1 MEIAIRKQGDEVSIN
16 YAGSYSLFMGLM
28 KMLAAEF
35 DSSKKEAVTIPDIRS
50 PPSIK
55 EKPEPA
61 APVEQEPLIEQNAEA
76 NLDPAENLEKKSYSL
91 PQLQAACAPLMDPEN
106 LLRITDILKALG
118 ANSLVELPKEKYTAF
133 AEKIRSLG
141 AKV

>member
-16 YAGSYSLFMGLM
+16 YEGSYSIFMGLM

-35 DSSKKEAVTIPDIRS
+35 DSGKKEAVIPNIRN
-50 PPSIK
+50 PPAIK
-55 EKPEPA
+55 ENPEPA

-76 NLDPAENLEKKSYSL
+76 NLDPAGNLEKKSYSL

-106 LLRITDILKALG
+106 LLKITDILKALG
-118 ANSLVELPKEKYTAF
+118 ANSLVELPKEKYAAF
-133 AEKIRSLG
+133 ADKIRSLG